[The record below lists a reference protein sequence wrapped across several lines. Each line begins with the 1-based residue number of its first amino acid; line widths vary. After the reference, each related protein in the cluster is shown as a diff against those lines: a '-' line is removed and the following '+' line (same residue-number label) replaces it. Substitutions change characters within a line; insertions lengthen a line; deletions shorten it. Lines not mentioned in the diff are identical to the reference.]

1 MCDDCARRTVGLYVL
16 SPIILV
22 DPGRRKSVQMN
33 IFLMNN
39 ILFAWPAFQDCRL
52 DRLQLVRR
60 DNLVKNLFHAS
71 CRLQASRASRPKRV
85 FLSFL
90 GAAGAP
96 RIRKSPSFEPL
107 TFWNRG
113 AGRSFSY
120 TRRVMAAASRLGST
134 SLVILTISP
143 SSLSASTKDRNS
155 RCGAAAKDMLIDRTR
170 AAIRN
175 EGET

>member
-22 DPGRRKSVQMN
+22 DPGLRKSVQMN

-71 CRLQASRASRPKRV
+71 CRLQANMSGEPSKA
-85 FLSFL
+85 SFL
-90 GAAGAP
+90 
-96 RIRKSPSFEPL
+96 IVSQSS
-107 TFWNRG
+107 RG
-113 AGRSFSY
+113 TEDTEESIF
-120 TRRVMAAASRLGST
+120 
-134 SLVILTISP
+134 
-143 SSLSASTKDRNS
+143 
-155 RCGAAAKDMLIDRTR
+155 
-170 AAIRN
+170 
-175 EGET
+175 